1 MELDAIQ
8 RDRSIKNFN
17 IDRDLGKTNVEQKN
31 RRNKNRLIAEDYT
44 GIGTSRVCGNARLL
58 SRHMQPFRP

>member
-17 IDRDLGKTNVEQKN
+17 IGRDLGKNKCRTEEQK
-31 RRNKNRLIAEDYT
+31 E
-44 GIGTSRVCGNARLL
+44 
-58 SRHMQPFRP
+58 